1 MSKENKVKKKLR
13 TKVQLDTK
21 KMEVTVHIYEQEEQ
35 KKIYEMPKW
44 VANMY

>member
-1 MSKENKVKKKLR
+1 MKKPKKKWKK
-13 TKVQLDTK
+13 KVQVDLS
-21 KMEVTVHIYEQEEQ
+21 KMEVTVQFYEQEEQ